1 MQKSKELPSMVIYN
15 VTVSVNHDIHDD
27 WMSYMKDTHIP
38 DVMNTG
44 TFTGHRFLRLVKQ
57 EPDGSTYCIQYFTD
71 SLSKLQQYMATHGPR
86 LQKDVTDRYGEKAM
100 AFRTI
105 LESVD

>member
-1 MQKSKELPSMVIYN
+1 MQKDTDHMVIYN
-15 VTVSVNHDIHDD
+15 VTVNVNNEILDD
-27 WMSYMKDTHIP
+27 WMSFMKETHIP

-44 TFTGHRFLRLVKQ
+44 FFTGHRFLRLVKQ
-57 EPDGSTYCIQYFTD
+57 EQEGTTYCIQYFTD
-71 SLSKLQQYMATHGPR
+71 TLAKLQQYMSAEAPR
-86 LQKDVTDRYGEKAM
+86 LQQDVASRYGEKAL